1 MKNNIYKMNVLDLDA
16 RVTLEFSDKEYSKIR
31 HPEEQEYFIHI
42 YTKSNNIDEKLLSY
56 IEDMVEYLY
65 HKKDKGKTEDRHYKI
80 KISSL
85 KTYIRNE
92 NKQPLVLNNLIVI
105 FEELHHEISN
115 IINNLNSENIE
126 NEENNI
132 NDEEIEHI
140 NLDNIIPNKNN
151 KEKNIEVSIPKT
163 QKTIQKR
170 EELPVKEN
178 KEKNTITHELMDD
191 ESIEIAQI
199 RTNIRKEL
207 QMPEFED
214 FGDEMPELPT
224 ELPGEKKGHSGM
236 NVETIPYDPNHIN
249 GEALMASLLTQA
261 GHDGQHKDNEDDDD
275 SYYRS

>member
-42 YTKSNNIDEKLLSY
+42 YTKSKNIDEKLLSY

-126 NEENNI
+126 NEEDNI
-132 NDEEIEHI
+132 NDEEVEHI
-140 NLDNIIPNKNN
+140 NLDNIIPNKNH
-151 KEKNIEVSIPKT
+151 KEKNTEILIPKN

-170 EELPVKEN
+170 EELPAKEN
-178 KEKNTITHELMDD
+178 KEKTTSTHELMDD

-224 ELPGEKKGHSGM
+224 EFPGEKKGNSGM

-261 GHDGQHKDNEDDDD
+261 GHDGQNKDNEDEDD